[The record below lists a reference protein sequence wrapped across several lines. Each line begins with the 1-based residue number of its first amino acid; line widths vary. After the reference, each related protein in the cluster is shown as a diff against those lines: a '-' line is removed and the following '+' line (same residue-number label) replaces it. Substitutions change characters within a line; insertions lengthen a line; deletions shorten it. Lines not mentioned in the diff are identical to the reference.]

1 MTLKPK
7 HNNHESLKDSLK
19 FDESDIYPSNIA
31 ESMLDISTL
40 PKHFLRRF
48 TQEEMYSMME
58 KIGLIKHLKNMG
70 FKSLIT
76 EIDVDDA
83 GINYMKLFWEEKT
96 HAKQLLDIRLSESMF
111 LPESKYFP
119 QDADIL
125 PYNMINIEWL
135 SAKNPLREFNGH
147 KPQLPGQANP
157 GLGVLKFCF
166 KVLYIMAKEVFK
178 DGFIDIPNHM
188 HGAIMYSKQFKF
200 FDPVHEGIIRA
211 VIRDLNGY
219 ALNDISW
226 GIITETIIDLEKDKP
241 IVYDPGV
248 QIHYVSRRMK
258 RYFNSK
264 QYKETYNFYY
274 KKKRYKLDYEE
285 MIKRKEGILLL
296 KKIEDL

>member
-1 MTLKPK
+1 MTSK
-7 HNNHESLKDSLK
+7 HKQHNHESLKGSLK
-19 FDESDIYPSNIA
+19 FNESDIFQSNRTD
-31 ESMLDISTL
+31 SMSDNSSS
-40 PKHFLRRF
+40 PKLFLKRF
-48 TQEEMYSMME
+48 KEEDLYSMME
-58 KIGLIKHLKNMG
+58 KIGLIKHLKKMG
-70 FKSLIT
+70 FENLIT

-96 HAKQLLDIRLSESMF
+96 HAKQLLDIRLSESTF

-119 QDADIL
+119 QNAKIL
-125 PYNMINIEWL
+125 PYNMIKIEWL
-135 SAKNPLREFNGH
+135 SAKNPLREFDDH

-166 KVLYIMAKEVFK
+166 KVLYIMAKQVFK